1 MNRRQFLGVCGLA
14 GLAPLALASPDK
26 PVRGVSVVVDEAA
39 DSRIRK
45 AARSIVEA
53 AGSHPLLA
61 AMQSSPVLTSSAKLA
76 AGPPAGRAYNYLI
89 LVGLPEDPMIK
100 AAWQR
105 EAKVEPGGLFIFGY
119 GHLRGDL
126 GYIESDRN
134 PFLHGSAIASA
145 PFETETVTITG
156 SAVAG
161 VELAARAFLDRGLIN
176 GVVAADGWSRGN
188 RTLLD
193 RDPLPSDFH
202 PPAWLPAATG
212 GFTRIGLTWATEDE
226 YRGVLADTGT
236 EPLEIWRAKYFR
248 PGVWDGAGAIKAMD
262 NYAAGLHRRAYGNTI
277 WLARFS
283 TLAEAQAAAPKIAT
297 AAKLTAQDN
306 QWIGVQPPY
315 ANGTV
320 PGEQPSSGSLKLAQ
334 RAEWLIMSTLP
345 ADVALPQ

>member
-1 MNRRQFLGVCGLA
+1 
-14 GLAPLALASPDK
+14 
-26 PVRGVSVVVDEAA
+26 
-39 DSRIRK
+39 
-45 AARSIVEA
+45 
-53 AGSHPLLA
+53 
-61 AMQSSPVLTSSAKLA
+61 
-76 AGPPAGRAYNYLI
+76 LI
-89 LVGLPEDPMIK
+89 LVGLPEDPMIQ

-105 EAKVEPGGLFIFGY
+105 EAAVEPGGLFIFGY

-126 GYIESDRN
+126 GYVESDRN

-145 PFETETVTITG
+145 PFETEVVTVTG
-156 SAVAG
+156 STVAG
-161 VELAARAFLDRGLIN
+161 VELAVRAFLDRGLIN
-176 GVVAADGWSRGN
+176 GVVAAAGWSRGN

-193 RDPLPSDFH
+193 RDPLPPDFH
-202 PPAWLPAATG
+202 PPEWLPSTAG

-236 EPLEIWRAKYFR
+236 EPVEIWRAKYFR
-248 PGVWDGAGAIKAMD
+248 PGVWDGAGAISAMD

-283 TLAEAQAAAPKIAT
+283 SSTEAQAAAPKIAT
-297 AAKLTAQDN
+297 AAKLAAQGT

-320 PGEQPSSGSLKLAQ
+320 PGEQPSSGSLKLWQ

-345 ADVALPQ
+345 VDVALPQ